1 LICTQTFSVIYLFR
15 YDPAKTPLRH
25 SCLCWAATRLKRSRT
40 KLVSINRELHF
51 AVSARKWLNGAT
63 ALTVPTL
70 HVLDAL
76 TLILGDLASVEA
88 TLAVRRSEARLVEA
102 RLVEDPT
109 TIPITAPDQIA
120 ILGTLRSG
128 AVVSIFYRGDA
139 SRGENLR

>member
-15 YDPAKTPLRH
+15 YDPARTPLRH

-40 KLVSINRELHF
+40 KLVSINRELHC

-63 ALTVPTL
+63 AHTVPTL

-88 TLAVRRSEARLVEA
+88 TLAVRRSEARLVEDA
-102 RLVEDPT
+102 T

-128 AVVSIFYRGDA
+128 AVVSIFYRGYA
-139 SRGENLR
+139 SRGEDLR